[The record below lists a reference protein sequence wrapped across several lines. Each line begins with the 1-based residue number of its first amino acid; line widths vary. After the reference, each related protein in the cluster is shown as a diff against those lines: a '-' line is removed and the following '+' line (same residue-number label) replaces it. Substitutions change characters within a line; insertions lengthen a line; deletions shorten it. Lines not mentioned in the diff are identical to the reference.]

1 MPRWVIDR
9 AKGFGEAARAR
20 LKLDEVPTKSTGA
33 FDGDGGEV
41 ARRPFLT
48 IPVTPCANRGPV
60 GDAHRQRRLN
70 PLKACHQF
78 EFKVDLSM
86 DIASEA
92 ARLRA
97 AAEAKPLR
105 LPINRKVDESHRA
118 ITPEGLSVW
127 YTIQVSP
134 HSRIQERIFERD
146 GSIEGA
152 MPDAVVLAST
162 TEHVAGV
169 IKVAAKHKI
178 PVVPRGAG
186 TGLSGGAVTIRGGI
200 ALQVTRM
207 RRILNID
214 PVAQTAIVE

>member
-1 MPRWVIDR
+1 
-9 AKGFGEAARAR
+9 
-20 LKLDEVPTKSTGA
+20 
-33 FDGDGGEV
+33 
-41 ARRPFLT
+41 
-48 IPVTPCANRGPV
+48 
-60 GDAHRQRRLN
+60 LN

-134 HSRIQERIFERD
+134 HSRIQEVVFERAD
-146 GSIEGA
+146 RLPSQEECQKWLDLLIVGAPAIEAPGYPGA
-152 MPDAVVLAST
+152 MTRRFEAFERNPELEA
-162 TEHVAGV
+162 
-169 IKVAAKHKI
+169 
-178 PVVPRGAG
+178 P
-186 TGLSGGAVTIRGGI
+186 I
-200 ALQVTRM
+200 A
-207 RRILNID
+207 
-214 PVAQTAIVE
+214 